1 MNLYVASTTENSGKT
16 LLVLGLAKIWAGRG
30 VSVGY
35 VKPLGKTPVVEDGG
49 VVDED
54 AAFLAGEL
62 KLPGPPEATCP
73 VVITQDLVISA
84 YRGEATGL
92 RDRVGRAIAQAS
104 ARSDVLLLGGA
115 ANLRDGIFLGLSPL
129 DIITGYDCK
138 VLLVDRFR
146 GETSMDQV
154 LWAAR
159 VLGDRLLGV
168 VLNRIDPAQD
178 VFVRDMV
185 RPFFESR
192 GIRTYGA
199 LVSDP
204 LLNSVSVGAL
214 AAALPATVEW
224 GEDRL
229 DTMIERFCVGAM
241 DVESALRV
249 FRRIP
254 RKAVVTGG
262 SRADIQ
268 LAALE
273 TDTRCLVLTGGI
285 SPNDII
291 LHKAEEKGVPVL
303 VCRDDTMMTVERFEK
318 LVGRHQIRESAKI
331 ARAVGLVSAHVDA
344 AGILASLQ
352 GGGRR
357 PSG

>member
-1 MNLYVASTTENSGKT
+1 MNLYVASTSGNSGKT
-16 LLVLGLAKIWAGRG
+16 LLALGLAKTWAGRG

-35 VKPLGKTPVVEDGG
+35 VKPLGKIPVIEDG
-49 VVDED
+49 VLVDED
-54 AAFLAGEL
+54 AAFLAREL
-62 KLPGPPEATCP
+62 GLAGPPEATCP

-84 YRGEATGL
+84 YRGKLTGL
-92 RDRVGRAIAQAS
+92 RERVARSVKDAS
-104 ARSDVLLLGGA
+104 ARCDVLLLGGA

-129 DIITGYDCK
+129 DIVAAHDCK

-146 GETSMDQV
+146 GEKSMDQV
-154 LWAAR
+154 LWAAGI
-159 VLGDRLLGV
+159 LGDRLLGV
-168 VLNRIDPAQD
+168 VLNRVDAARET
-178 VFVRDMV
+178 FVRDMV

-192 GIRTYGA
+192 GIRAYGA
-199 LVSDP
+199 MPVDP
-204 LLNSVSVGAL
+204 LLDSVSVGTL

-241 DVESALRV
+241 DVDSALRV
-249 FRRIP
+249 FRRMP

-303 VCRDDTMMTVERFEK
+303 VCPHETMLAVERFEK
-318 LVGRHQIRESAKI
+318 LVGRLRIREREKI
-331 ARAVGLVSAHVDA
+331 ERGVGLVAAHVDVD
-344 AGILASLQ
+344 GILASLR
-352 GGGRR
+352 GGRR
-357 PSG
+357 P

>member
-1 MNLYVASTTENSGKT
+1 MNLYIASTSGNSGKT
-16 LLVLGLAKIWAGRG
+16 LLVLGLARIWAGRG
-30 VSVGY
+30 IPVGY
-35 VKPLGKTPVVEDGG
+35 VKPLGKIPVVEEGG

-54 AAFLAGEL
+54 ASFLAREL
-62 KLPGPPEATCP
+62 GLPGPPEATCP

-84 YRGEATGL
+84 YRGEVAGL
-92 RDRVGRAIAQAS
+92 RERVGRAIADAS
-104 ARSDVLLLGGA
+104 SRCEILLLGGA

-129 DIITGYDCK
+129 DIITAHDCK
-138 VLLVDRFR
+138 VLLVDWFR
-146 GETSMDQV
+146 GEKSMDQV

-159 VLGDRLLGV
+159 ILGDRLLGV
-168 VLNRIDPAQD
+168 VLNHVDRAREI
-178 VFVRDMV
+178 FVRDMV
-185 RPFFESR
+185 RPFFEAR

-199 LVSDP
+199 VPTDP
-204 LLNSVSVGAL
+204 LLDSVSVAAL

-224 GEDRL
+224 GTDRL

-254 RKAVVTGG
+254 RKAVITGG

-285 SPNDII
+285 PPNDLI

-303 VCRDDTMMTVERFEK
+303 VCRDDTMLTVERFEK
-318 LVGRHQIRESAKI
+318 LVGRRRIRESAKVV
-331 ARAVGLVSAHVDA
+331 RGVGLVSAHVDA
-344 AGILASLQ
+344 DGILAALR
-352 GGGRR
+352 GGR